1 MSFSD
6 TAASYL
12 AVQGDSVL
20 GWFFSFLF
28 FFNLF
33 FGCCK
38 LAFVRIICGFS
49 LSSEVLK
56 LLLKLLLKKGFS
68 ELSMEKKKV
77 YSFPRQIF

>member
-28 FFNLF
+28 FSIF
-33 FGCCK
+33 FS
-38 LAFVRIICGFS
+38 AVAN
-49 LSSEVLK
+49 
-56 LLLKLLLKKGFS
+56 
-68 ELSMEKKKV
+68 
-77 YSFPRQIF
+77 